1 MYSFIFCKGEQ
12 GNRAIAG
19 GGKRV
24 QVFGFGFWMG
34 EMTGCLCMDTN
45 DSDER
50 EQLTAG
56 AMFLKGWDPGHRW
69 SDWLQTAEITYD

>member
-1 MYSFIFCKGEQ
+1 
-12 GNRAIAG
+12 
-19 GGKRV
+19 
-24 QVFGFGFWMG
+24 
-34 EMTGCLCMDTN
+34 MDTN